1 MKKLDS
7 KTNDH
12 SNKNHNVITI
22 VNNLKDLGLLGSKRK
37 RKQTNKIA
45 PRSISQYQQPPMT
58 GLAKTL
64 IDNSPMLKQDVQRLA
79 NERSVLEDRLNSN
92 EKTTAYIWENINN
105 GNFYDRQ
112 VNDNNFAYEDVN
124 QTKATLSV
132 PVSVPVPVSAPVS
145 GSVGSNSFLSDET
158 APEVI
163 RSKGASPLQVIESES
178 DSSENEVIIVK
189 KKKRKPKKTT
199 VIVESSESDD
209 SEEEPHNHPVP
220 VKEEKPD
227 RFRSQNTYAL
237 RQDS

>member
-12 SNKNHNVITI
+12 SNKNNNHNVITI

-45 PRSISQYQQPPMT
+45 PRSISQYQQQPIT

-132 PVSVPVPVSAPVS
+132 PVPVPLSVHLSALFSVPISVSLIVPLSVLSVVPLYVSHFPYICKYCKVKH
-145 GSVGSNSFLSDET
+145 LYE
-158 APEVI
+158 
-163 RSKGASPLQVIESES
+163 
-178 DSSENEVIIVK
+178 II
-189 KKKRKPKKTT
+189 
-199 VIVESSESDD
+199 S
-209 SEEEPHNHPVP
+209 
-220 VKEEKPD
+220 
-227 RFRSQNTYAL
+227 Y
-237 RQDS
+237 